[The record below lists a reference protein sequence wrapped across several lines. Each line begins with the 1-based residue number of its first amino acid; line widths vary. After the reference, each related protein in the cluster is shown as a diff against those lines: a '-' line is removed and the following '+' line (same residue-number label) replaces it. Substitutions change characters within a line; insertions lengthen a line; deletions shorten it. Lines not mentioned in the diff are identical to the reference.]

1 MIAYKSQTHDDGTD
15 YAVSAEAKA
24 DKLVI
29 ESGEGSVTA
38 PGDVFPTYPWN
49 FALTEC
55 SMLMDTKSGE
65 LLEVNVAEAGEET
78 IDAGGKVVQARK
90 FIISGDLERE
100 LWYGPDDTW
109 LKMRFEKD
117 GAIATFTMQ

>member
-1 MIAYKSQTHDDGTD
+1 
-15 YAVSAEAKA
+15 
-24 DKLVI
+24 
-29 ESGEGSVTA
+29 
-38 PGDVFPTYPWN
+38 
-49 FALTEC
+49 
-55 SMLMDTKSGE
+55 

-90 FIISGDLERE
+90 FTTSGDLERE

-117 GAIATFTMQ
+117 GAIVTFTMH